1 MSKTVLY
8 GVSDDLLEIEGPL
21 NYEEGLP
28 HDEAA
33 HVQFSDGTSV
43 TLEYDPKMDPH
54 YGRQWRIEVWKC
66 GSLFEGLTKS
76 SGADSA
82 DYTDTLILS
91 EGITSARI
99 TVGMSSKLVEV
110 KNA

>member
-1 MSKTVLY
+1 MSKTLLY
-8 GVSDDLLEIEGPL
+8 GASDDLLEIEGPL
-21 NYEEGLP
+21 NYEEGI
-28 HDEAA
+28 DEAA

-43 TLEYDPKMDPH
+43 TLEYNPKMDPH
-54 YGRQWRIEVWKC
+54 YGRQWRIEVWRC
-66 GSLFEGLTKS
+66 GSLFEGLTKTE
-76 SGADSA
+76 GADT
-82 DYTDTLILS
+82 DNYTDRLTLG